1 MVLKQD
7 NKHEIVKALSPDAK
21 IGDKVANDGSKH
33 SHAKDVNFS
42 TKWFTGQGAYDHRA
56 GIKVEKLICGKAAF
70 AAIHKAIEKAKKSVD
85 IIIWGFDPMMRFNP
99 DEPNNL
105 TIGELLEK
113 KAQQGVECRI
123 MVWYDNIGKLGEPTL
138 IGSNYAGAYDPDA
151 IYQLNIDPR
160 PEQLRLNE
168 YLKERDE
175 LKDAIARYEQNYA
188 QGKPRTV
195 SDISQY
201 ERNKKKLAQIEE
213 KIAKQEKDMQGYGSG
228 SGGQGGPSHLPEDQ
242 RKAFDWID
250 RVSRRKVANLQLK
263 TRNFTLTENNRIYD
277 TLAANID
284 ETNVNFKM
292 KATMGYIPS
301 HHQKL
306 VVIDYEIPESETCT
320 GFVMGHNMHRNYWD
334 TPEHYYYDE
343 DANRVQGFGPWQD
356 ISMQVWGEILYDINE
371 NFITAW
377 NRITPMEMEFVERRK
392 AIKETAFKPKGA
404 MEAQFCRTQ
413 PQILLAN
420 NQYERSILAIY
431 KKAIENSHNYI
442 YMENQYFRY
451 LDIGKQVKKQAFSLK
466 KGYKEFD
473 VETNG
478 LYLFVLTNNPNSD
491 KLSSSTYEMMKE
503 LGQQQLMPEA
513 QRTLLL
519 EEEKK
524 AFEKANPHYATGRP
538 FWTNTPD
545 PIGVDVISQKDQ
557 ERVAPIK
564 YNKEEIAKMSQ
575 QGEGW
580 DIEGKEGKKPF
591 ELEDE
596 AMAKLGLRVIIGT
609 LTTDSSVTNPNPH
622 FTQGNPRGVET
633 YHSRS
638 TRYRD
643 IYIHTKLLVVD
654 DLFTFLGS
662 ANINARSFW
671 GDSESGIAIPNPD
684 MAFSLRDELWQLHAK
699 KSVNNATKN
708 ASKAIRCDS
717 KENYSWW
724 NKKMTNN
731 WKNKAAGKPLECHI
745 TRFWD
750 VETAYAKA
758 YD

>member
-1 MVLKQD
+1 MGLTQDNKQD
-7 NKHEIVKALSPDAK
+7 NKHEVVKALSPDAK

-33 SHAKDVNFS
+33 NPAKEVNFS
-42 TKWFTGQGAYDHRA
+42 TKWFTAQGAYEPRA

-85 IIIWGFDPMMRFNP
+85 IIIWGFDPMMHFNP
-99 DEPNNL
+99 DEPNSL

-113 KAQQGVECRI
+113 KGQQGVECRV

-138 IGSNYAGAYDPDA
+138 IGYEHIRYDPNKLYD
-151 IYQLNIDPR
+151 LDIDVR

-168 YLKERDE
+168 YLKQRDE
-175 LKDAIARYEQNYA
+175 LKDDIAFYENQKAIGQTTTRSEDWQYNWNQKQLVKLEERIANKEAAMGGYA
-188 QGKPRTV
+188 K
-195 SDISQY
+195 
-201 ERNKKKLAQIEE
+201 
-213 KIAKQEKDMQGYGSG
+213 G
-228 SGGQGGPSHLPEDQ
+228 SGGGGGPKQLPTEQ
-242 RKAFDWID
+242 RKAYHWID
-250 RVSRRKVANLQLK
+250 QVTAGKMTNVRLK
-263 TRNFTLTENNRIYD
+263 TRNFTLAENNRIYD
-277 TLAANID
+277 TLAANKD

-306 VVIDYEIPESETCT
+306 VLIDYEMPESETCT
-320 GFVMGHNMHRNYWD
+320 GFVMGHNMHRHYWD

-356 ISMQVWGEILYDINE
+356 ISMQVWGEILFDINE

-377 NRITPMEMEFVERRK
+377 NRITPLEMDFVERRK

-404 MEAQFCRTQ
+404 MQVQFCRTQ
-413 PQILLAN
+413 PQIVLAN
-420 NQYERSILAIY
+420 NEYERSILAIY
-431 KKAIENSHNYI
+431 KKAIENSRNYI

-451 LDIGKQVKKQAFSLK
+451 GDIGKQVKQHAYNLK

-478 LYLFVLTNNPNSD
+478 LYLFVLTNTPNSN

-519 EEEKK
+519 KEKQKAYEE
-524 AFEKANPHYATGRP
+524 ANPVTFEP
-538 FWTNTPD
+538 SFWVNPAK
-545 PIGVDVISQKDQ
+545 PVDEEIMSKRDQ
-557 ERVAPIK
+557 DRLEKVK
-564 YNKEEIAKMSQ
+564 KEDIAKMSQ
-575 QGEGW
+575 QGQGW

-609 LTTDSSVTNPNPH
+609 LTADSSVTNNKAH
-622 FTQGNPRGVET
+622 FTQGDPRAVDT
-633 YHSRS
+633 YHSRY

-671 GDSESGIAIPNPD
+671 GDSESGIAIPDPD
-684 MAFSLRDELWQLHAK
+684 MAFSMRNELWQLHAK
-699 KSVNNATKN
+699 SSVNNSTSN